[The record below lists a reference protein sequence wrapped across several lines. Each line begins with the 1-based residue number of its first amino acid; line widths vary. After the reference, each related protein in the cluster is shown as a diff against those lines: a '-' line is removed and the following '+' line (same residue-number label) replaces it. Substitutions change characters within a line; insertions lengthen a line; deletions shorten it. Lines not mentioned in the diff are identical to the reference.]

1 MSKPQVLKQRGH
13 GNAPVRIAERD
24 ESKLSRRVHNQILG
38 YSTQVRHRQTGPHHE
53 LGHKVPIPHS
63 IEAVLGNRI
72 EPKLFRQ
79 KLPINNERVSGE
91 GSRPKREDRNTRDQF
106 PQALKIGGEVEG
118 VGEDEMRPSYRLG
131 ALNDQVS
138 ALNCR

>member
-1 MSKPQVLKQRGH
+1 MG
-13 GNAPVRIAERD
+13 
-24 ESKLSRRVHNQILG
+24 
-38 YSTQVRHRQTGPHHE
+38 HRQTGPHHE
-53 LGHKVPIPHS
+53 LGHKVPIPHP
-63 IEAVLGNRI
+63 IEAVLGSRI

-79 KLPINNERVSGE
+79 KFPINNEWVSGE

-131 ALNDQVS
+131 ALNDQFS